1 MKDGMIQMLCNK
13 KHLVA
18 LSIFIILIMITCTG
32 CGDKNSIATTDFI
45 STMESNNYYIKDVSD
60 QYANYEFFVDA
71 TLAVNP
77 TNEYQIEF
85 YAFTDEAG
93 AKNSYDTT
101 KQNQYDPL
109 EDSSSSNVS
118 VDVNN
123 YSKCSFTTAT
133 VYFYM
138 CRVDNTMVYVKAPAS
153 YKKEIQKIIDKL
165 GY

>member
-1 MKDGMIQMLCNK
+1 MKDGMIQMLDNK
-13 KHLVA
+13 KYLVA

-32 CGDKNSIATTDFI
+32 CGDKNSIAATDFV

-60 QYANYEFFVDA
+60 QYAKYELFVDA

-85 YAFTDEAG
+85 YTFTNETD

-101 KQNQYDPL
+101 KQNQYDSL

-118 VDVNN
+118 VDINN
-123 YSKCSFTTAT
+123 YSKCSFTTTT

-138 CRVDNTMVYVKAPAS
+138 CRIDNTMIYVKAPVA
-153 YKKEIQKIIDKL
+153 YKDEIQKIIDKL

>member
-1 MKDGMIQMLCNK
+1 MKK
-13 KHLVA
+13 K
-18 LSIFIILIMITCTG
+18 ILII
-32 CGDKNSIATTDFI
+32 CGIVILTFIFTACGNKTAINVNTFI
-45 STMESNNYYIKDVSD
+45 STMESQDFYIKDVTD
-60 QYANYEFFVDA
+60 QYAAYEFFTDA

-85 YAFTDEAG
+85 YTFTDEEG

-133 VYFYM
+133 IYFYM
-138 CRVDNTMVYVKAPAS
+138 CRIDNTMVYVKAPAS